1 MIFVLVTLQ
10 GLVPCTNVTERNL
23 LADASKIVERTRSL
37 KCGKSESRKLVCD
50 GLKSLGY
57 DAAVCKAKWEKT
69 SSIPAGKSL
78 YCNYGLDLLIH
89 CVALISCLICWF
101 DFLVLL
107 RRLK

>member
-1 MIFVLVTLQ
+1 
-10 GLVPCTNVTERNL
+10 VTEKNL

-69 SSIPAGKSL
+69 SSIPAGK
-78 YCNYGLDLLIH
+78 
-89 CVALISCLICWF
+89 
-101 DFLVLL
+101 
-107 RRLK
+107 